1 MNIALRCGVAALVLA
16 GVVSAQCTL
25 TITGSVNPGQTVT
38 IGVSGATAND
48 PTVLVISENAGTSTL
63 NLGLLGSLT
72 LGVTSPYIFFPLG
85 ITDGTGSVSQSF
97 GVPANIPSL
106 PTQTLQVQAVSVDIP
121 TFTAPGPGGPGGPP
135 SLPTLSFCTSNVAQL
150 QIG

>member
-1 MNIALRCGVAALVLA
+1 MKIQFRAFVAAIVLA

-38 IGVSGATAND
+38 VAVSGATAND
-48 PTVLVISENAGTSTL
+48 PTVLVISENAGASTL
-63 NLGLLGSLT
+63 NLGLLGNLT

-85 ITDGTGSVSQSF
+85 STDASGSVSQSF
-97 GVPANIPSL
+97 GVPANLPPGSI
-106 PTQTLQVQAVSVDIP
+106 PTQTLQVQSVSVDIP
-121 TFTAPGPGGPGGPP
+121 SFSGPGGGPP
-135 SLPTLSFCTSNVAQL
+135 SLPTLSFCVSNVAQL